1 MEVQV
6 SPGDVGALLRRRGVC
21 SSHLTTW
28 RQQHDAR
35 ALVWRSVKDPPTSPS
50 LELVRMINDSK
61 LRCIDPAVP
70 GRLVEPGY
78 FEAFS
83 QTGTAAGAAERAK
96 PSHE

>member
-1 MEVQV
+1 
-6 SPGDVGALLRRRGVC
+6 
-21 SSHLTTW
+21 
-28 RQQHDAR
+28 
-35 ALVWRSVKDPPTSPS
+35 
-50 LELVRMINDSK
+50 MINDSK